1 MAEDSVFDSGLSG
14 VLGESSGTRKSAEWE
29 TDLLGSLSE
38 DELKN
43 LMSEHGD
50 GDTVR
55 MASAADPLDPEVLED
70 ELRRDVKRVAAEG
83 RDVSDDLATLAAE
96 MESEEQDRWGAVDG
110 EIARFVTGRLYAGQS
125 PKQIEGLLRLMHPAA
140 RVEAFWAARGDEVMS
155 KYGRLGFLYVDA
167 SDFQDDVEMDEMLG
181 GQKKIGQMALEAIK
195 PASRCGDCT
204 LNRGGFCMRY
214 NLSLDTDPTVKSVRQ
229 ARRVLNKFARVSEAA
244 DRQVSQAQEAVDAAE
259 SKALD
264 PKEYDR
270 IVSAFLTDIGRP
282 RTPKG
287 DTGRPRMPGAA
298 EASSRPQPQPDAG
311 VEGFVREK
319 LSRNPGATFAELR
332 GGAMSK
338 LGAQRAKA
346 WFRSNRSL
354 VSQLVEAAARGQVS
368 AEQEQEICDT
378 MDKVRETLVARHGER
393 RAERIMEARGD
404 DPSRYAS
411 ILSRPAETETRRIDT
426 GRQMPRTMPDTG
438 KSRVIGHLD
447 DDLRSAAEAAAA
459 RGVPQDGIRSNLL
472 SLFGEKRVAAFE
484 ADCPD
489 DIGDMV
495 RRANLGFGADD
506 DPGARFFE
514 ECLERTGGDLD
525 AAVLELRRSLG
536 RRRAK
541 LLLSQHPGVETA
553 VAAASRTHG
562 EAAGDAAD
570 RRIANSGNAA
580 ARPLVP
586 ESSIDFDMIAREA
599 AATIDPEPELRASDL
614 PPAKLDPTLV
624 AHPEMD
630 NVEPG
635 YTVPDDLP
643 GPAI

>member
-1 MAEDSVFDSGLSG
+1 MAEDGVFDSGLSG
-14 VLGESSGTRKSAEWE
+14 VLGESSGSRKSAEWE
-29 TDLLGSLSE
+29 ADLLGSLSE
-38 DELKN
+38 DELKD
-43 LMSEHGD
+43 LMSEQGD

-55 MASAADPLDPEVLED
+55 MASADPLDPEALED
-70 ELRRDVKRVAAEG
+70 ELRRDVRRVAAEG

-96 MESEEQDRWGAVDG
+96 MESEEQARWGAVDE

-140 RVEAFWAARGDEVMS
+140 RVEAFWAARGGEVMS

-167 SDFQDDVEMDEMLG
+167 SDFQDDIEMDEMLG

-214 NLSLDTDPTVKSVRQ
+214 NLSLDTDPTVKSARQ

-244 DRQVSQAQEAVDAAE
+244 DRQVSQAQKAVDVGE
-259 SKALD
+259 SKAID

-287 DTGRPRMPGAA
+287 DTGRPRMPGAV
-298 EASSRPQPQPDAG
+298 EASSRPQPQHDAE
-311 VEGFVREK
+311 VESFVREK
-319 LSRNPGATFAELR
+319 LARTPEATFAELR

-354 VSQLVEAAARGQVS
+354 VSQLVESAARGQASVER
-368 AEQEQEICDT
+368 EQEACDT
-378 MDKVRETLVARHGER
+378 MSKVRETLVARHGER

-404 DPSRYAS
+404 DPSQYAS
-411 ILSRPAETETRRIDT
+411 IMSRPTETETRRIDT
-426 GRQMPRTMPDTG
+426 GRQLPRTMPDAD
-438 KSRVIGHLD
+438 KPRAIGHLD

-506 DPGARFFE
+506 DTGARLFE
-514 ECLERTGGDLD
+514 ECLERAQGDLD
-525 AAVLELRRSLG
+525 TAVSELRRSLG

-541 LLLSQHPGVETA
+541 LLLSQHPGAEAA

-562 EAAGDAAD
+562 EVAGGASD
-570 RRIANSGNAA
+570 RRIANSGNDA

-586 ESSIDFDMIAREA
+586 ESSIDFDGIAREA
-599 AATIDPEPELRASDL
+599 AAAIDPEPELRASDL

>member
-14 VLGESSGTRKSAEWE
+14 VLGESSGSRRSAEWE
-29 TDLLGSLSE
+29 ADLLGSLSE
-38 DELKN
+38 DELKD
-43 LMSEHGD
+43 LMSEQGD

-55 MASAADPLDPEVLED
+55 MASADSLDPEALED
-70 ELRRDVKRVAAEG
+70 ELRRDVRRVAAEG
-83 RDVSDDLATLAAE
+83 RDVSDDLAALAAE
-96 MESEEQDRWGAVDG
+96 MESEEQARWGAVDE

-167 SDFQDDVEMDEMLG
+167 SDFQDDTEMDEMLG

-214 NLSLDTDPTVKSVRQ
+214 NLSLDTDPTVKSARQ

-244 DRQVSQAQEAVDAAE
+244 DRQVSQAQKAVEAVEAK
-259 SKALD
+259 SKEID

-282 RTPKG
+282 RSPKG
-287 DTGRPRMPGAA
+287 DTGRPRMPGVA
-298 EASSRPQPQPDAG
+298 EASSRPQPQHDAG
-311 VEGFVREK
+311 VEAFVREK
-319 LSRNPGATFAELR
+319 LARNPEATFAELR

-354 VSQLVEAAARGQVS
+354 VSQLVESAARGQVS
-368 AEQEQEICDT
+368 NEREQEVCDT
-378 MDKVRETLVARHGER
+378 MSKVRETLVARHGER
-393 RAERIMEARGD
+393 RASRIMEARGD
-404 DPSRYAS
+404 DPSQYAS

-426 GRQMPRTMPDTG
+426 GRQPPRTMPDAD
-438 KSRVIGHLD
+438 RPRAIGRLD
-447 DDLRSAAEAAAA
+447 DDLRSAAEAAAT

-472 SLFGEKRVAAFE
+472 SLFGEKRLAAFE

-495 RRANLGFGADD
+495 RRASLSFGADD

-514 ECLERTGGDLD
+514 ECLERASGDLD
-525 AAVLELRRSLG
+525 TAVSELRRSLG
-536 RRRAK
+536 RRRAR
-541 LLLSQHPGVETA
+541 LLLSQHPGVEAA

-562 EAAGDAAD
+562 TTAAEASD
-570 RRIANSGNAA
+570 RRIANSGNA

-586 ESSIDFDMIAREA
+586 ESSIDFDGIAREA
-599 AATIDPEPELRASDL
+599 AAAIDPEPELRASDL